1 MVLTGDHRRY
11 DGAEDRN
18 DVYVMVVQLGDD
30 AHGVRVVAAEHGS
43 DRSGGGKRFVPQ
55 CGLDCRERVQP
66 SKIELRMMPRPGP
79 VVGRLLQAATA
90 QSTLP
95 NNV

>member
-1 MVLTGDHRRY
+1 MTDDLRRY
-11 DGAEDRN
+11 DCAEDRN

-30 AHGVRVVAAEHGS
+30 AHGARVVAAERGS

-55 CGLDCRERVQP
+55 CGLDSRERVQT
-66 SKIELRMMPRPGP
+66 SKIELRLMPRPGP
-79 VVGRLLQAATA
+79 IVGRLLQAATA